1 MTESI
6 YFKIFYV
13 IASYL
18 LGSVV
23 FGYIIAK
30 ILKKE
35 GFGKIDRPGT
45 AGAGRHMV
53 LRLLY
58 LRLFST
64 VARALL
70 FR

>member
-1 MTESI
+1 MVDSI
-6 YFKIFYV
+6 IFKIAYI

-35 GFGKIDRPGT
+35 GFGKI
-45 AGAGRHMV
+45 GRAHV
-53 LRLLY
+53 
-58 LRLFST
+58 
-64 VARALL
+64 
-70 FR
+70 